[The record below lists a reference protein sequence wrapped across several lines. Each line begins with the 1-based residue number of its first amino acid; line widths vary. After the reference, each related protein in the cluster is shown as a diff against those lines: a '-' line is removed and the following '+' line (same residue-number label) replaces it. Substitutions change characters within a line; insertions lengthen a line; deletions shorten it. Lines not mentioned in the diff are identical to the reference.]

1 MPIFVNSQRF
11 IHAKISTFTVFT
23 NYTVFL
29 QPNVENSPTGVKV
42 ICGMRPEN
50 RRRGGGG
57 GEALSVKLDHL
68 FPNRKGL

>member
-1 MPIFVNSQRF
+1 MSIMVNSRKC

-23 NYTVFL
+23 NYMAFL

-42 ICGMRPEN
+42 ICGIRPEK
-50 RRRGGGG
+50 RRREG
-57 GEALSVKLDHL
+57 ALSVKLDHL